1 MPFQECGPPADANW
15 SPFAIIFCIGLF
27 LLTQAEDLLVVDHS
41 DEGMDEAKGS
51 SISPRSAKEEGYG
64 SEEKSSDPSA
74 NTPSSTTSNLTFSR
88 FQRDSGRQSMLANNI
103 GSWVEAADRQLIR
116 MKNEANCK
124 QSNDQT
130 DASHSQQQRQQ
141 QDVGKDA
148 DAKQEERQ
156 RAPQQAQYN
165 RRREK
170 VDAGTTDGNQATSSS
185 RKGTHSS
192 SDSSS
197 SSTSASSSPA
207 PRLDDGRAVADDS
220 RKRNNRKHESRK
232 TSKEIEKRMD
242 ASSRTDRKGDHRDHD
257 NDADDRGDEAEA
269 DQDDPTDTNFM
280 SHHVRQESLDQ
291 TDKRTF
297 VRTVPCPPVV
307 YSVAAGTGPL
317 GIHVVPYADPN
328 RGGDANG
335 MLIEKIEELGRI
347 AADRRFEVGDW
358 IIEVNGESLL
368 GCDFKKAEEIFKE
381 ALKVSPEVNL
391 KVIKKRSLSNLAYVG
406 MQTSEA
412 TPSSSSSLSAPV
424 TTTTTKSDASDA
436 STSVS
441 AINQCSKKAHPPS
454 VKPKPSPSKVLAA
467 ESASGFIEIEE
478 RSSRRL
484 AAKSAT
490 ITSTKKLTATS
501 SSTTTPASP
510 VKTAASGKSSSNN
523 NSSKSLTPSS
533 ASASGGAAGVL
544 VSANTRK
551 IGKKYHIR
559 LQKRAN
565 GLGFSITTRDNP
577 AGGNCPIYIKNILP
591 KGSAIFDGRLKQGD
605 RLLEVNG
612 VEMTGKSQEQAVQ
625 LLKSISVGSQVD
637 MIVSRQEAFPLDPL
651 PSPKVPRQIPPEKA
665 GDVPT
670 GPEKQREVLTF
681 EIPLN
686 DTGSAGLGVSVKGK
700 TCTSAEG
707 DVADLGIFVKNVIH
721 GGAASKDGRL
731 KQNDQLI
738 SINGVHLLGLP
749 NAEAMETLRRGMVS
763 PDIGPEAAPGVIKLT
778 ITRRVSASSVLH
790 QRDSESACEGDEEKS
805 CDDDDYGDDDDN
817 CCYNEE
823 EVFTRDGFGRQS
835 MSEKRHAHL
844 DAKNT
849 DTYLKTKKAREGKEQ
864 SRSSSLEKGTPGRSS
879 LGHRRVKSSVTSPKD
894 LQDLTTHKENKP
906 ITALADTPSRAK
918 ALFSPACCWS
928 CQSPGSCNCRNHI
941 AAKNQA
947 QSRQTHKP
955 QEGQQTSETPVRMRS
970 RSTGPTAPVA
980 GIRKSGSLEN
990 LESMMQDLQ
999 KLQLEASGGVRP
1011 ATLRVSRSRAKNE
1024 SFRAAVDRSYDA
1036 PQNTHHPDHE
1046 IGDLMETGAADT
1058 LLSPLLLLSPYPAN
1072 NRTPHLIC
1080 YLISF
1085 SCVFCC
1091 CCHSG

>member
-1 MPFQECGPPADANW
+1 MLFVGAEFVEYSPPPD
-15 SPFAIIFCIGLF
+15 CLLTTLLLLLF
-27 LLTQAEDLLVVDHS
+27 LHSALLLIQAEDLLVDHS

-124 QSNDQT
+124 QSNHHSDESQT
-130 DASHSQQQRQQ
+130 ESQQQQKSSPHEQQ
-141 QDVGKDA
+141 
-148 DAKQEERQ
+148 EQ
-156 RAPQQAQYN
+156 RD
-165 RRREK
+165 RRAE
-170 VDAGTTDGNQATSSS
+170 AGDRNQATSISAKS
-185 RKGTHSS
+185 HSS

-207 PRLDDGRAVADDS
+207 PPLHPAHDASDNHS
-220 RKRNNRKHESRK
+220 NSKTSSNLKHEQHRMRN
-232 TSKEIEKRMD
+232 EMEKQID
-242 ASSRTDRKGDHRDHD
+242 ASSRSERKGDSCPDF
-257 NDADDRGDEAEA
+257 DDEDEE
-269 DQDDPTDTNFM
+269 DEGEDEDDPTDTHDS

-291 TDKRTF
+291 SDKRTF
-297 VRTVPCPPVV
+297 VRAVPSPPVIL
-307 YSVAAGTGPL
+307 SVRAGAGPL
-317 GIHVVPYADPN
+317 GIHVVPYSDPN
-328 RGGDANG
+328 RGGYSNG
-335 MLIEKIEELGRI
+335 MLIEKIEPGGRI
-347 AADRRFEVGDW
+347 DADGRFDIDDW

-368 GCDFKKAEEIFKE
+368 RCDFKEAEEIFKE
-381 ALKVSPEVNL
+381 ALKLSPEVNL
-391 KVIKKRSLSNLAYVG
+391 KVIKKRSLSNG
-406 MQTSEA
+406 SMQTTATTAA
-412 TPSSSSSLSAPV
+412 TPSSSSLSAACV
-424 TTTTTKSDASDA
+424 TTNSAS
-436 STSVS
+436 STS
-441 AINQCSKKAHPPS
+441 AMNQCSKKCLPPS
-454 VKPKPSPSKVLAA
+454 VMPKPSPSKVMAA
-467 ESASGFIEIEE
+467 ESAAASGLIEIEE
-478 RSSRRL
+478 RSSRRV

-490 ITSTKKLTATS
+490 ITSTKKVTASAPSAAS
-501 SSTTTPASP
+501 SATTTAATAACTPAKATGKSP
-510 VKTAASGKSSSNN
+510 VKGSITPAVPAATTS
-523 NSSKSLTPSS
+523 
-533 ASASGGAAGVL
+533 SGGAAGVL
-544 VSANTRK
+544 VAANTRK

-559 LQKRAN
+559 LQKRVN

-612 VEMTGKSQEQAVQ
+612 VEMTGKSQEEAVQ
-625 LLKSISVGSQVD
+625 LLKAITVSTQVD
-637 MIVSRQEAFPLDPL
+637 MIVSRQEPFPLDPL

-707 DVADLGIFVKNVIH
+707 ETADLGIFVKNVIH

-738 SINGVHLLGLP
+738 SINGVHLLGLS

-763 PDIGPEAAPGVIKLT
+763 PDIGPDATPGVIKLT

-790 QRDSESACEGDEEKS
+790 QRDLESSGECEEEKS
-805 CDDDDYGDDDDN
+805 CEDDDYGDDDDN

-849 DTYLKTKKAREGKEQ
+849 DTYQKTKKVREGKQQ

-879 LGHRRVKSSVTSPKD
+879 LGHRRVKSSVTTPKD
-894 LQDLTTHKENKP
+894 LLQDLTTPKENKS
-906 ITALADTPSRAK
+906 IAALADTPSRAK

-928 CQSPGSCNCRNHI
+928 CQSPGSCSCRSHL
-941 AAKNQA
+941 AAKSQQPQTQT
-947 QSRQTHKP
+947 QSRQQP
-955 QEGQQTSETPVRMRS
+955 QGRTAETPVRTRS
-970 RSTGPTAPVA
+970 RSTGPTTSGT
-980 GIRKSGSLEN
+980 GIRKSSSLEN

-999 KLQLEASGGVRP
+999 KLHLEASGGMRP
-1011 ATLRVSRSRAKNE
+1011 RDYACVPIPGEKRVVPSSSRSIIRCPQKHARRSGGRYDGNRYGFLSFPSHSFLSLSHNQLHDAKGLFKCLRKRKGN
-1024 SFRAAVDRSYDA
+1024 
-1036 PQNTHHPDHE
+1036 P
-1046 IGDLMETGAADT
+1046 
-1058 LLSPLLLLSPYPAN
+1058 
-1072 NRTPHLIC
+1072 
-1080 YLISF
+1080 ISR
-1085 SCVFCC
+1085 
-1091 CCHSG
+1091 

>member
-1 MPFQECGPPADANW
+1 
-15 SPFAIIFCIGLF
+15 
-27 LLTQAEDLLVVDHS
+27 
-41 DEGMDEAKGS
+41 MDEAKGS
-51 SISPRSAKEEGYG
+51 SISPRSAKEEGYA

-124 QSNDQT
+124 QSNDH
-130 DASHSQQQRQQ
+130 DDEHHSQQQQHEEKQQ
-141 QDVGKDA
+141 E
-148 DAKQEERQ
+148 KQTEF
-156 RAPQQAQYN
+156 
-165 RRREK
+165 RRREEK
-170 VDAGTTDGNQATSSS
+170 VDSGTGDGNQATGS
-185 RKGTHSS
+185 RNGTHHSS

-197 SSTSASSSPA
+197 SSTSAASSPA
-207 PRLDDGRAVADDS
+207 PRLDDAPDAPDDS
-220 RKRNNRKHESRK
+220 RNISNSRKHETRK
-232 TSKEIEKRMD
+232 TSQEIENRTD
-242 ASSRTDRKGDHRDHD
+242 ASSRTGGKGDHRDHD
-257 NDADDRGDEAEA
+257 NHPHDREDEDGDDA
-269 DQDDPTDTNFM
+269 TDTNRM
-280 SHHVRQESLDQ
+280 SHHFRQQSLDQ
-291 TDKRTF
+291 TEKRTF

-307 YSVAAGTGPL
+307 YSVEAGSGPL

-335 MLIEKIEELGRI
+335 MLIEKIEENGRI

-391 KVIKKRSLSNLAYVG
+391 KVIKKRSLSNVYVYK
-406 MQTSEA
+406 QTSSEE
-412 TPSSSSSLSAPV
+412 TPSSSASSAQPV
-424 TTTTTKSDASDA
+424 TDTADTTSY
-436 STSVS
+436 S
-441 AINQCSKKAHPPS
+441 AINSCSKKSHPPS

-467 ESASGFIEIEE
+467 ESASGFIEVEE

-490 ITSTKKLTATS
+490 ITSTKKLSATTS
-501 SSTTTPASP
+501 SASTPA
-510 VKTAASGKSSSNN
+510 KTAGKSGVKAS
-523 NSSKSLTPSS
+523 P
-533 ASASGGAAGVL
+533 ASASGGVL

-637 MIVSRQEAFPLDPL
+637 MIVSRQEPFPLDPL

-665 GDVPT
+665 GDVPI

-731 KQNDQLI
+731 RQNDQLI

-763 PDIGPEAAPGVIKLT
+763 PDIGPDASPGVIKLT

-790 QRDSESACEGDEEKS
+790 QRDSESTCAEGEEDKS
-805 CDDDDYGDDDDN
+805 CDDDDYGDDDEN

-849 DTYLKTKKAREGKEQ
+849 DTYLKTKKVREQ

-894 LQDLTTHKENKP
+894 LQELVTTPKENKP

-918 ALFSPACCWS
+918 ALFSPSCCWS
-928 CQSPGSCNCRNHI
+928 CQSPGSCSCRSHA

-947 QSRQTHKP
+947 PGKQTPSKQKDSRT
-955 QEGQQTSETPVRMRS
+955 QQVSETPVRMRS
-970 RSTGPTAPVA
+970 RSTGPTAPVS
-980 GIRKSGSLEN
+980 GIRKSSSLEN

-1036 PQNTHHPDHE
+1036 PQNTHHADH
-1046 IGDLMETGAADT
+1046 GADLMETGT
-1058 LLSPLLLLSPYPAN
+1058 TSSSPFPPLFSCLLSRNQSPHHLKGPFSLLSG
-1072 NRTPHLIC
+1072 THLLPHLI
-1080 YLISF
+1080 LLMSVLL
-1085 SCVFCC
+1085 SLSQWMREVKVDPV
-1091 CCHSG
+1091 SDNSRPRVT